1 MFCRLGS
8 NRDSKILAK
17 KLMNIFLPFFPLN
30 LVAFPTEKLNLHIFE
45 PRYRQLI
52 RECIDENKTFGI
64 PAYLNNKVKPIGT
77 EMKVLEL
84 SNLYPD
90 GRMDIKTEGI
100 RAFRAL
106 SFKNPIPEKMYSGGE
121 IEFLENDFES
131 DWMTR
136 TKTIEMIDK
145 LYEILNIG
153 HPFDYSK
160 EPLSFQVAHKIG
172 FSLDQEYQLLEI
184 LDEIQRLEFIIE
196 HLEKT
201 LPVVEEVERT
211 KQLVKM
217 NGHFKN
223 LNPLQF

>member
-1 MFCRLGS
+1 MSTR
-8 NRDSKILAK
+8 
-17 KLMNIFLPFFPLN
+17 LPFFPLN

-52 RECIDENKTFGI
+52 RECIDEKKTFGI
-64 PAYLNNKVKPIGT
+64 PAYLNNKVKAIGT

-100 RAFRAL
+100 RAFRVL
-106 SFKNPIPEKMYSGGE
+106 SFQNPIPDKLYSGGE
-121 IEFLENDFES
+121 IEFLDNEFES
-131 DWMTR
+131 DWLTK
-136 TKTIEMIDK
+136 TKTIELIDK
-145 LYEILNIG
+145 LYEVLNIPP
-153 HPFDYSK
+153 PFNYAT

-184 LDEIQRLEFIIE
+184 SDEIPRLEFIIE
-196 HLEKT
+196 HLT
-201 LPVVEEVERT
+201 NTIPVIEEVERT
-211 KQLVKM
+211 KHLVRL

-223 LNPLQF
+223 MNPLKF